1 MHVCV
6 HGCGVGLMSTVTTHG
21 HFLSTAE
28 RALYPQK
35 GSCVAGCHRCC
46 ATLSSII
53 AKLFAMPCCT
63 CAAACRVVLCFEFH
77 QIQDHTFCSGSSA
90 SRRAGL
96 PPCASHMLLRPLIPA
111 ASQPGGAATIFGGPE
126 IQHSSRWHQ
135 AGHGPPCMRHAS
147 QLLSMLGASPPHVN
161 IWAGAAC

>member
-1 MHVCV
+1 MPHPQIAQGIQMQPQHASDFQHSVLTGDWDKALAVLPQLTHSEEVLKHSRCVSWVHSCVPGGSGAAASMVVDGGSGLGGSGMHVCV
-6 HGCGVGLMSTVTTHG
+6 HGCGVGLMSTVTTHR

-63 CAAACRVVLCFEFH
+63 CAAACRVVF
-77 QIQDHTFCSGSSA
+77 G
-90 SRRAGL
+90 
-96 PPCASHMLLRPLIPA
+96 PCAAL
-111 ASQPGGAATIFGGPE
+111 PG
-126 IQHSSRWHQ
+126 S
-135 AGHGPPCMRHAS
+135 
-147 QLLSMLGASPPHVN
+147 
-161 IWAGAAC
+161 